1 MLHGSPDKKKC
12 RSNPQTPSF
21 STLSEYAPPSNPSTD
36 HLVAANPFDDNYNT
50 SSFKPLSTGSLYLSP
65 SQFPGLGGYGP
76 PRAPHLVPGRMVSTY
91 GGSHPQR
98 SQLHPF
104 LQNQAGFSHPPGS
117 TYGHQENPSF
127 RSQPLLGT
135 RNNNTPL
142 PINQLVR
149 PGLGDHLNQAPQ
161 HHVGPTPPS
170 EQTGPGSRPEAHPSG
185 DPPHRTNTESS
196 PGCVL
201 QESSFPASNN
211 TTPKPD
217 PGDAARGRAS
227 QSTSPRKAGQASSE
241 GGSRA
246 SEGRSRSRGPAACQE
261 GGQTSSADKLNGL
274 ILPSEPANPGNPSD
288 PGNKALK
295 RSPQAGRT
303 VEPAPPERSRVGCRG
318 KGGGGGAASTK
329 TGMHPC
335 RSGLSSAEPVY
346 PCGICLNEVKDNQ
359 EAILCE
365 ALCQKWFHRVCTGMT
380 ETAYNLL
387 TAEAWAVWGC
397 DTCMED
403 KGAPLLR
410 TKEPTEPSLST
421 DG

>member
-1 MLHGSPDKKKC
+1 MLHGSSDKKRC

-21 STLSEYAPPSNPSTD
+21 STLSEYAPPSNPGAD
-36 HLVAANPFDDNYNT
+36 HLVAANPFDDNYNAP
-50 SSFKPLSTGSLYLSP
+50 SFKPLSTGSPYFSP
-65 SQFPGLGGYGP
+65 SQYPGQGGYGP
-76 PRAPHLVPGRMVSTY
+76 PRAPHLLPGRMASPY
-91 GGSHPQR
+91 GGPHPQR

-104 LQNQAGFSHPPGS
+104 LQNQAGFNHPPGF

-127 RSQPLLGT
+127 RSQSMLGT
-135 RNNNTPL
+135 RNSNLPL
-142 PINQLVR
+142 PANQLVR
-149 PGLGDHLNQAPQ
+149 PGMGDTMTHPPQ
-161 HHVGPTPPS
+161 RHVGQTPPP

-185 DPPHRTNTESS
+185 DPPHRTSTDSS

-201 QESSFPASNN
+201 QESGFSPSST

-227 QSTSPRKAGQASSE
+227 PRRPSQASSE
-241 GGSRA
+241 GGGRA
-246 SEGRSRSRGPAACQE
+246 AEGRSRGRGHAAGQE
-261 GGQTSSADKLNGL
+261 GGQTSSADKLNGT

-295 RSPQAGRT
+295 KSPQAART
-303 VEPAPPERSRVGCRG
+303 VEPAPPERSRVGCRA
-318 KGGGGGAASTK
+318 KGGGGGGGGGVASNK

-335 RSGLSSAEPVY
+335 RSSLSSEPMY
-346 PCGICLNEVKDNQ
+346 PCGICLSEVKDNQ

-380 ETAYNLL
+380 ETAYSLL

-397 DTCMED
+397 DACMED
-403 KGAPLLR
+403 KGAPLLT
-410 TKEPTEPSLST
+410 TKEPTEPSVST